1 MSAQTLAKDERL
13 QELQARYTWPT
24 VEYEEGLT
32 AASSTLRRLGVDV
45 LRRELWLPISWDKDR
60 AEVIVCDPEN
70 PALVE
75 HIRNVLGVSELRFR
89 VATREDLVRL
99 IENSADLNAHFP
111 VSGGRTPLAR
121 VRTYLAALRTRY
133 AAQRTRFAR
142 SRTGLALARTGLTFI
157 SIAVAFLRFF
167 GGGTLLFFELPLL
180 VLGVL
185 AIIDGIL
192 WYWPARR
199 ESRQIQDYPP
209 YDIPPEYSALEVD
222 TADGRW
228 RFRRSPV
235 VPTATA
241 LREDWDALSPVERRR
256 FLANDRTDLAEERT
270 ILAYLRVMM
279 ARART
284 GLAFARTGI
293 AFAGIGI
300 AFVRKFPPG
309 PWSVFDWSLIGIGIV
324 MLVEGFLWYHP
335 GRHAANHALAVVAKK
350 RDHVGLWDRIFPSS
364 CLYRQGVDPVAEA
377 SGVAAQPGVYTTT
390 GLALER
396 TTLADKRNAMSR
408 LRTVMARA
416 RMGMAFIRTGFSL
429 MTVGAGLY
437 IYFHFARQEDLW
449 WTLFDAGLVLVGL
462 YLIVDGLF
470 WYLPAERAKR
480 RSPFVAPHFEIADAD
495 YSLPKSMWTR
505 EHYHRES

>member
-1 MSAQTLAKDERL
+1 M
-13 QELQARYTWPT
+13 
-24 VEYEEGLT
+24 
-32 AASSTLRRLGVDV
+32 DV

-133 AAQRTRFAR
+133 VAQRTRFAR

-199 ESRQIQDYPP
+199 ESRQIRDYPP

-256 FLANDRTDLAEERT
+256 FLANDRTDLAEE
-270 ILAYLRVMM
+270 LD
-279 ARART
+279 
-284 GLAFARTGI
+284 
-293 AFAGIGI
+293 
-300 AFVRKFPPG
+300 RK
-309 PWSVFDWSLIGIGIV
+309 SVV
-324 MLVEGFLWYHP
+324 
-335 GRHAANHALAVVAKK
+335 
-350 RDHVGLWDRIFPSS
+350 
-364 CLYRQGVDPVAEA
+364 
-377 SGVAAQPGVYTTT
+377 
-390 GLALER
+390 
-396 TTLADKRNAMSR
+396 
-408 LRTVMARA
+408 
-416 RMGMAFIRTGFSL
+416 
-429 MTVGAGLY
+429 
-437 IYFHFARQEDLW
+437 
-449 WTLFDAGLVLVGL
+449 
-462 YLIVDGLF
+462 
-470 WYLPAERAKR
+470 
-480 RSPFVAPHFEIADAD
+480 
-495 YSLPKSMWTR
+495 
-505 EHYHRES
+505 